1 MKLKKAVITAAGASQ
16 RTLPLQMLIDRDGA
30 AKSALCIVLEEILSA
45 GIAEMCVVVQPGD
58 QAAYVAAAG
67 EHARRLQFVE
77 QHEAKG
83 YGHAILCAKPFVG
96 DEPFLHA
103 VSDHLWVRTKDAKAC
118 AQQLVEVAERED
130 CAVSAVQATRESLLP
145 NFGAVGG
152 KRVQG
157 QPRLYAIESVLE
169 KPTPT
174 EAEQTLIV
182 SGLRAGFYLCFFG
195 MHVLTHGAMSLLE
208 ARANT
213 GTTAI
218 QLSPVLHE
226 LSKRE
231 RYLAHEVQGQRYD
244 LGVKYGLT
252 QAQLALALSGQDRA
266 EVLTQLVELL
276 AGRD

>member
-16 RTLPLQMLIDRDGA
+16 RTLPLQMLIDRDGES
-30 AKSALCIVLEEILSA
+30 KSALCIVLEEILSA
-45 GIAEMCVVVQPGD
+45 GISEMCVVVQPGD
-58 QAAYVAAAG
+58 QTAYLVAAG

-77 QHEAKG
+77 QTEARG
-83 YGHAILCAKPFVG
+83 YGHAILCAQPFVG

-174 EAEQTLIV
+174 EAEQALIV

-195 MHVLTHGAMSLLE
+195 MHVLTPGALNLLQ

-213 GTTAI
+213 SAAPF
-218 QLSPVLHE
+218 QLSPALHE
-226 LSKRE
+226 LARRE

-244 LGVKYGLT
+244 LGIKYGLT
-252 QAQLALALSGQDRA
+252 QAQLALALAGQDRA

-276 AGRD
+276 AQQA

>member
-1 MKLKKAVITAAGASQ
+1 MKLKKAVITAAGKHQ
-16 RTLPLQMLIDRDGA
+16 RTLPLQMLIDVDGTS
-30 AKSALCIVLEEILSA
+30 KSALCIVLEEILSA
-45 GIAEMCVVVQPGD
+45 GISEMCVVVQPGD
-58 QAAYVAAAG
+58 QDAYLTAAG

-77 QHEAKG
+77 QREARG
-83 YGHAILCAKPFVG
+83 YGHAILCSQPFVG
-96 DEPFLHA
+96 DEAFLHV

-152 KRVQG
+152 RRVQG

-174 EAEQTLIV
+174 EAEQALIV
-182 SGLRAGFYLCFFG
+182 PGLRAGYYLCFFG
-195 MHVLTHGAMSLLE
+195 MHVLTPGAMHLL
-208 ARANT
+208 AVHANA
-213 GTTAI
+213 GNSPI
-218 QLSPVLHE
+218 QLSPALAE
-226 LSKRE
+226 LAARE
-231 RYLAHEVQGQRYD
+231 RYLALEVLGRRHD

-266 EVLTQLVELL
+266 EVLTLLVELL